1 MCVWVCSRFV
11 GKTDGVE
18 ESLKRSTYGLVNL
31 ADFKETREKIEE
43 QARQKA
49 VQGEA
54 DK

>member
-1 MCVWVCSRFV
+1 MNCSRFV

-31 ADFKETREKIEE
+31 ADFKEKREALEE

-49 VQGEA
+49 VQGEQ